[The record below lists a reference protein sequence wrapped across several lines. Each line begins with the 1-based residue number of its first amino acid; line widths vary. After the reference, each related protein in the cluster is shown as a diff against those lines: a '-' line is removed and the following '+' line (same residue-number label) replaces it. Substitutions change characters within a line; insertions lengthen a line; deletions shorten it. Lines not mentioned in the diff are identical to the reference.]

1 LLRLDKWPKGKLATK
16 FMQWLRTPAKTF
28 RSGAKL
34 KYFYQDLDSA
44 GQRQNGTNR
53 YTVTFPKDQNAL
65 ASMAAAAALLLVSVS
80 DLTLA
85 QQHEEPSLLETPNA
99 SIPAEVARLPTEV
112 RGQIEAVLRTC
123 KSPVGV
129 AGDLSRYREKVTFG

>member
-44 GQRQNGTNR
+44 GQRQNR

-65 ASMAAAAALLLVSVS
+65 ASMAAAASTFAGVGLGPYVGPAARGAFA
-80 DLTLA
+80 TR
-85 QQHEEPSLLETPNA
+85 NA
-99 SIPAEVARLPTEV
+99 KCVYAS
-112 RGQIEAVLRTC
+112 
-123 KSPVGV
+123 
-129 AGDLSRYREKVTFG
+129 